1 MSKPKDVP
9 KEVKEKQ
16 TQPSRQEMD
25 ELTRKIES
33 LEKQVFEMQRTLQ
46 QLNQWHVTLAN
57 QFTLHH
63 HSPTGAPSLNI
74 AALQARQQ

>member
-1 MSKPKDVP
+1 MSKPKETP
-9 KEVKEKQ
+9 VKETKAKPSKQ
-16 TQPSRQEMD
+16 EID
-25 ELTRKIES
+25 DLKRKVET

-74 AALQARQQ
+74 ATLQQARQQ